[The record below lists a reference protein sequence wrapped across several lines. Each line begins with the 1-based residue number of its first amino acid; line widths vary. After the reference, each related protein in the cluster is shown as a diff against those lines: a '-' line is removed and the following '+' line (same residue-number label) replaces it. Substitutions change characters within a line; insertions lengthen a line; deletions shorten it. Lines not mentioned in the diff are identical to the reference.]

1 MSQPKSIR
9 QRPRD
14 ARYANYFELLYN
26 KAEFILDFSQ
36 LHLGD
41 KHLRF
46 HTRIVTAPAYAKA
59 LLAILSNSIE
69 QYEAVY
75 GPVSDNGA
83 EGSERAD
90 EPLLGMDR

>member
-1 MSQPKSIR
+1 MSDEQTEIHTSAP
-9 QRPRD
+9 PE

-26 KAEFILDFSQ
+26 EAEFILDFSQ

-59 LLAILSNSIE
+59 LLAMLRNSIE
-69 QYEAVY
+69 QYEASF
-75 GPVSDNGA
+75 GPVSESEA
-83 EGSERAD
+83 ERAK
-90 EPLLGMDR
+90 